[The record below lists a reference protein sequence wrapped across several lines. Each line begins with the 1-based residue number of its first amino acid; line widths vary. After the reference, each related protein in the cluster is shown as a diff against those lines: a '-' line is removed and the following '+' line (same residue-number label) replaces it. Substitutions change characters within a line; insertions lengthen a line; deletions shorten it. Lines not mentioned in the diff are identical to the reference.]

1 MNTEPNRDRDRDVNE
16 LLRLLGKAHRRLD
29 LRDAGARPRL
39 PGDPMSEAA

>member
-1 MNTEPNRDRDRDVNE
+1 MTTETVRDPDREVNE